1 MDTAPVAQRLG
12 QGLADGN
19 AHIFIG
25 VVIVDV
31 GVAHRVHLQIDQPMA
46 ADLMEHVIQKRH
58 ASVRLAAPGAIEIEL
73 HAHIGFTGDAVD
85 LAATHI
91 GHRLAGPGSEIPI
104 MPGRHTLRRPR
115 VQLNLL
121 ASSMSKAQL
130 MAFLAKADAT
140 PAIQQRIDAAADVSA
155 VVEIAREEGFLF
167 SAASL
172 ARHQRG

>member
-1 MDTAPVAQRLG
+1 
-12 QGLADGN
+12 
-19 AHIFIG
+19 
-25 VVIVDV
+25 
-31 GVAHRVHLQIDQPMA
+31 MA